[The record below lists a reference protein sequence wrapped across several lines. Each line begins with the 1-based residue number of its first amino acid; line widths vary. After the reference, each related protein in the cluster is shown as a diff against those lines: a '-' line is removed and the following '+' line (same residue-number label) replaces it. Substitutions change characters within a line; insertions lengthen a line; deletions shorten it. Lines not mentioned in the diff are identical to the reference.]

1 MVEIATSETI
11 KVNPPQIIADS
22 SMSTAKKT
30 IAPTNTAA
38 AAESVKK
45 VVTLVFL
52 GMKQA

>member
-1 MVEIATSETI
+1 M
-11 KVNPPQIIADS
+11 IADS

-30 IAPTNTAA
+30 IAPTNKAA

-52 GMKQA
+52 GMNQA

>member
-1 MVEIATSETI
+1 MVEIATRETI
-11 KVNPPQIIADS
+11 KVSPPQMIADS

-30 IAPTNTAA
+30 IEPTNTAA

-52 GMKQA
+52 GMQQA